1 MKQTKFQ
8 EFMDKERMEVIK
20 KFQNNYKTRG
30 EKEKALKEMEDK
42 DINFLIYCSCNIHA
56 NIFYSKFLKNK

>member
-1 MKQTKFQ
+1 MKLTKFQ
-8 EFMDKERMEVIK
+8 EYMDIERWKIID
-20 KFQNNYKTRG
+20 KFQKTYKTRE
-30 EKEKALKEMEDK
+30 EKENALKEMEDK